1 MIDTMQ
7 KINALLADLEVA
19 NDRAD
24 MDAVDRIT
32 AELFAVNDALFD
44 AGHAKI
50 PVPIYNWS

>member
-1 MIDTMQ
+1 MDTMD
-7 KINALLADLEVA
+7 KFNALLADLEAA
-19 NDRAD
+19 NVRDD

-32 AELFAVNDALFD
+32 AELFAINDDLAA